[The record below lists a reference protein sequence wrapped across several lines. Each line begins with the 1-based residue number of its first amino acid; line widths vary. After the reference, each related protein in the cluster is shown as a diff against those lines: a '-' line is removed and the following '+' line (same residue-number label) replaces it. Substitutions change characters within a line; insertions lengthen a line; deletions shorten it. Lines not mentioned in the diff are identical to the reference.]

1 MHILTHHLIRELKS
15 VLVIIKMN
23 REIILGDRTIKYDLE
38 YKKVKN
44 INLRIK
50 SDCSVCVSANKR
62 VPQKIIDDFI
72 ISKAGFIGRALEKY
86 KNIPATV
93 QKQYFTEDEV
103 KEQIHDLC
111 NKAFPYY
118 EKRGIKYPEIKFR
131 KMVSRWGSCHFQK
144 GILTFNTNL
153 MYAPTE
159 CIEYV
164 VRHEFTHFLQPNHSS
179 KFYDELAK
187 VYPNW
192 KECRKKLKEISIRYK
207 RGG

>member
-1 MHILTHHLIRELKS
+1 MIRKIELNNT
-15 VLVIIKMN
+15 IIQ
-23 REIILGDRTIKYDLE
+23 YDLQ

-50 SDCSVCVSANKR
+50 PDGSINVSANKR
-62 VPQKIIDDFI
+62 VPQKVIDDFI
-72 ISKAGFIGRALEKY
+72 ISKADFIVYALEKY
-86 KNIPATV
+86 KNMPATD

-103 KEQIHDLC
+103 KEQILELC
-111 NKAFPYY
+111 NRAFPYY

-131 KMVSRWGSCHFQK
+131 RMVSRWGSCHSQK

-153 MYAPTE
+153 MYAPIE

-164 VRHEFTHFLQPNHSS
+164 VYHEFTHFLQPNHSS
-179 KFYDELAK
+179 KFYNELAK

-192 KECRKKLKEISIRYK
+192 KECRKQLRETYIR
-207 RGG
+207 